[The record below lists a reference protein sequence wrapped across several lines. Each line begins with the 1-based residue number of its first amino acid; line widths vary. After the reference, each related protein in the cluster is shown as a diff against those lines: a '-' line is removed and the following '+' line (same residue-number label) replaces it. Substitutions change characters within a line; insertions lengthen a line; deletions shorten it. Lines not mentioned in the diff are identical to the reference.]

1 MNSKSRLM
9 SIVLISIIALIVI
22 GGGLFIVKQKNNS
35 NNIQTNTT
43 STQDLK
49 DDANNII
56 RDDLKLLTQ
65 QQIQQRLPNIDK
77 FPKDPKS
84 IVVMEYSFLGDLIA
98 VGLNPVG
105 IADDNKPDSIIPE
118 FSKAIS
124 GYTSIGSRYQP
135 SLEAIADLKP
145 DLIIADQERHTV
157 IEDELN
163 QIAPA
168 IVLKSRGES
177 YEENL
182 HTAQLVGHIVHQ
194 DQKMEQAITTHIKTM
209 QDLRAK
215 LASTPIANQKVQFA
229 IISDKGMWMHGPSSY
244 AGSLL
249 NYLNIKSPIPDQT
262 NEAYIATSLEQL
274 VAADPDWL
282 LIGRYN
288 EHTLYDDWQSS
299 PLFNQLTAVKKHQ
312 VIEVDPTY
320 WALNRSMQSAEHMAR
335 ELLTIANQP
344 SALKGNATSPENAA
358 LNTEKQ

>member
-1 MNSKSRLM
+1 MNSKSQLI
-9 SIVLISIIALIVI
+9 SSVLIAIITLIVI
-22 GGGLFIVKQKNNS
+22 GGGWFIVKQKNHRDDHSALQVGENLA
-35 NNIQTNTT
+35 N
-43 STQDLK
+43 K
-49 DDANNII
+49 DANNEIN
-56 RDDLKLLTQ
+56 DDLKLLTD
-65 QQIQQRLPNIDK
+65 QQIQERLPNLDQFSK
-77 FPKDPKS
+77 APKR
-84 IVVMEYSFLGDLIA
+84 IVVMEYSFLGDILA
-98 VGLNPVG
+98 VGLKPIG

-118 FSKAIS
+118 FTQKIS
-124 GYTSIGSRYQP
+124 GYTSMGSRYQP

-157 IEDELN
+157 IEDDLN
-163 QIAPA
+163 QIAPTA
-168 IVLKSRGES
+168 ILKSRGES

-274 VAADPDWL
+274 LAADPDWL

-288 EHTLYDDWQSS
+288 DHTLFDEWQSS
-299 PLFNQLTAVKKHQ
+299 PLFNQLSAVKNHQ

-320 WALNRSMQSAEHMAR
+320 WALNRSMQSAEHMAN
-335 ELLTIANQP
+335 ELLTIAN
-344 SALKGNATSPENAA
+344 
-358 LNTEKQ
+358 